1 MRAPLRLI
9 VTIAAGALAVA
20 GGSTL
25 ADAHDGGGQHRGK
38 RDGNPG
44 PQPVPRPRRAD

>member
-1 MRAPLRLI
+1 MRAPRRLM
-9 VTIAAGALAVA
+9 VTIAAGPLAVA

-25 ADAHDGGGQHRGK
+25 ADAHDGGGK